1 MKHFVT
7 HTFRFQLA
15 VLAALCTTTTLVEAA
30 VAPSVSLLAPLAAGV
45 DSPTRVASDGKGN
58 VYVVDSTAGRVV
70 LVDAFNRVLSEKS
83 GLRSPLGIA
92 VDAAGNI
99 YLGDAEAGSVTVFD
113 SQWNPLSQLGAGNG
127 EFQLPSYIA
136 IDPGTTPV
144 TVYVSDSPA
153 NELKVYRGGA
163 RVGTLGGPGSSP
175 TGFDFPAGVWVN
187 GAGDVFAADQNV
199 QRVLV
204 YSRDGAFVRAF
215 LLGPWGTP
223 GGSGRP
229 AGITGDAA
237 GRIYVADTFQDY
249 VKAFDEQGTLLAT
262 ISGYGAG
269 PGEVRSPAGIAID
282 PQGRLLVA
290 SPNTSRVEVFGLDCF
305 TQLAA
310 TPASQAA
317 PQGGTVTFSASP
329 SCGGPFTFQ
338 WRKGTNDLTDGGI
351 ISGATNAT
359 LTLAG
364 VTPGDAGN
372 YSVALTGP
380 GGTLVSPEARLTI
393 TAPPAI
399 ITSPT
404 SRTLPVGSS
413 VVFSAA
419 ATGTNLVWRWFYN
432 SLELFTPNTNTLVLT
447 NLQLW
452 ATGKYWAVATNS
464 AGSATTAQATLTVL
478 TPPYIIAGPTNQ
490 AVAERATA
498 SFTVQAGGSAT
509 LRYQW
514 YFGQTALAGQTTAT
528 LVLTNATPP
537 RNGTYFAQVANTVGT
552 TNSPAATLTVQA
564 DTVRPVALVA
574 SGGAPTSRTILVS
587 FSEAVNVASAQQT
600 SKYLLMGPGG
610 LTVVSAVV
618 TNTSKVL
625 LTLNGNRSA
634 AADYALRIQD
644 VTDTAYTPN
653 LMSPNPT
660 TLSVL
665 NTDTYGTVAWWPL
678 DEGSGT
684 FTRDATGN
692 GLDGTLESA
701 TWTTGRTGSSVN
713 LDGLNGDVAMPALNL
728 NTNTVT
734 ISAWVRRSGSQAS
747 SAGIFFTRA
756 GSSVAGLR
764 FGSTNDLRYNWNN
777 VSAAYNFSSGL
788 VPPDG
793 QWTFAAVVVE
803 PSRAILYINT
813 GTGLRSAT
821 NTTTHAIE
829 EFNAV
834 SYVGW
839 DQNSIT
845 RRFKG
850 AIDDVRVC
858 NRALSATEV
867 QGIYNATV
875 TPATCTIASP
885 QSGSVVATANPT
897 IVASVASNGNTI
909 SKVEFYSGGTLL
921 GTDRTAPYTLV
932 WSNLVS
938 GAYSVQARVWYGP
951 ANYSS
956 TSPVVNFTV
965 AVPITSTLTLL
976 DGSLNL
982 RWTGG
987 LPPYQVQVA
996 TNLVGPAW
1004 QNIGTA
1010 TTNTSMT
1017 LVPGKDPAFYR
1028 VSGY

>member
-1 MKHFVT
+1 MKHFLA
-7 HTFRFQLA
+7 HTFRFQ
-15 VLAALCTTTTLVEAA
+15 VALFTALSATATMVQAA
-30 VAPSVSLLAPLAAGV
+30 VAPSVSLLGPLAAGV
-45 DSPTRVASDGKGN
+45 DAPTRVAFDGSGN

-70 LVDAFNRVLSEKS
+70 LVDAFNRVLSEKT

-92 VDAAGNI
+92 ADAGGNL
-99 YLGDAEAGSVTVFD
+99 YLGEAKAGCVTVFD
-113 SQWNPLSQLGAGNG
+113 SQWKPLSQLGVGDG

-136 IDPGTTPV
+136 IDSGTTPV

-153 NELKVYRGGA
+153 NELKVYRSGV
-163 RVGTLGGPGSSP
+163 RVGTLGGPGSTP
-175 TGFDFPAGVWVN
+175 TGLDFPAGVWVN
-187 GAGDVFAADQNV
+187 GAGDVFAADQNN

-215 LLGPWGTP
+215 LLGPWGTA
-223 GGSGRP
+223 GATGRP

-249 VKAFDEQGTLLAT
+249 IKAFDEQGVLLAT
-262 ISGYGAG
+262 ISGYGAA
-269 PGEVRSPAGIAID
+269 PGQVRSPAGIAMD
-282 PQGRLLVA
+282 PQGRLLLA
-290 SPNTSRVEVFGLDCF
+290 SPNTGRVEVFGLDCF
-305 TQLAA
+305 TQLTA

-317 PQGGTVTFSASP
+317 PQGGTVTFSALP
-329 SCGGPFTFQ
+329 SCAGPVTFQ
-338 WRKGTNDLTDGGI
+338 WRKDTNDLADGGI
-351 ISGATNAT
+351 VSGATNAT
-359 LTLAG
+359 LALAG

-372 YSVALTGP
+372 YSVAMTGP
-380 GGTLVSPEARLTI
+380 DGTLVSPEAWLTI

-399 ITSPT
+399 LTSPT
-404 SRTLPVGSS
+404 NCTLPVGSS

-432 SLELFTPNTNTLVLT
+432 SLELFTLNTNTLVLT

-452 ATGKYWAVATNS
+452 ATGKYWAVTTNS

-490 AVAERATA
+490 TVAERATA

-514 YFGQTALAGQTTAT
+514 YFGQTALAGQTNAT

-537 RNGTYFAQVANTVGT
+537 RNGTYYAQVSNTVGT
-552 TNSPAATLTVQA
+552 TNGPAATLSVQA

-574 SGGAPTSRTILVS
+574 SGGAATSRTILVS
-587 FSEAVNVASAQQT
+587 FSEAVSVASAQQP
-600 SKYLLMGPGG
+600 SKYELMGPGG

-625 LTLNGNRSA
+625 LTLSGNRNA
-634 AADYALRIQD
+634 AADYAVRIQD

-653 LMSPNPT
+653 LLSPNPT

-665 NTDTYGTVAWWPL
+665 NADSYGTVAWWPL

-692 GLDGTLESA
+692 GRDGTLESA
-701 TWTTGRTGSSVN
+701 TWTTGRSGYSVN
-713 LDGLNGDVAMPALNL
+713 LDGAAGDVVIPALNL
-728 NTNTVT
+728 YTNTVT
-734 ISAWVRRSGSQAS
+734 ISAWVRRNGSQPS

-756 GSSVAGLR
+756 GNSVAGLR
-764 FGSTNDLRYNWNN
+764 FGSANDLRYNWNN
-777 VSAAYNFSSGL
+777 ASAAYNFSSSL

-793 QWTFAAVVVE
+793 QWAFAAVAVE
-803 PSRAILYINT
+803 PSRAILYLNT

-829 EFNAV
+829 EFNAI
-834 SYVGW
+834 SYLGW

-850 AIDDVRVC
+850 ALDDVRVC
-858 NRALSATEV
+858 NRALSATEI

-875 TPATCTIASP
+875 TPATCAISSP
-885 QSGSVVATANPT
+885 QSGAVVASASPT
-897 IVASVASNGNTI
+897 ILASVASNGNTI

-921 GTDRTAPYTLV
+921 GTARTAPYALV

-938 GAYSVQARVWYGP
+938 GAYSVQARAWFGP
-951 ANYSS
+951 ANYSA
-956 TSPVVNFTV
+956 TSSVVNFTV
-965 AVPITSTLTLL
+965 AIPITSTLTMLEGTL
-976 DGSLNL
+976 ILQWS
-982 RWTGG
+982 GG

-996 TNLVGPAW
+996 RNLVAPVWENAGP
-1004 QNIGTA
+1004 A
-1010 TTNTSMT
+1010 TTNTSTT
-1017 LVPGKDPAFYR
+1017 LLPSSEAAFYR
-1028 VSGY
+1028 VVGH